1 MNDKSST
8 GGLDLLTLQGKIKR
22 DPEGHEDEFL
32 LQYRHYKACLD
43 LFALNPSKDAREFA
57 DLVTFV
63 CGCFP
68 EHTAE
73 FHNEVSKL
81 LEEQYAVLEPA
92 LCRSLVQALILL
104 RNRGQVSPIQLL
116 PLFFRLFRCNNK
128 ALRQLLH
135 RHIIADIKASNLK
148 HRNDKLNRSVQNF
161 LYSMLQARPPPV
173 VATAAAVLGSGD
185 EHEAAAKK
193 SLAVMTELYRRN
205 IWRDAK
211 TVNVIASAT
220 TNKSSPVMLAAVKF
234 FLGQDER
241 EENEEEDELED
252 GGKAERPSAKEF
264 YNATKKG
271 TASTKRKKAARLK
284 RVMSA
289 VKKQEA
295 RQSNVVHEAFSAI
308 QLLHDPQ
315 SFSEKLLARLRGS
328 NERWETRVAMMQLT
342 SRVVGVHKLQ
352 LLNFYP
358 FLQKYIAPHQRDETQ
373 ILAALVQACHDMVP
387 PETMKPVLRQL
398 VDQFVHDKARPE
410 VVCIGI
416 KTVREICARMPLVM
430 NEELLQELAEYKKFR
445 DKAVTSAARS
455 LIQLFR
461 PHLLRGKV

>member
-57 DLVTFV
+57 DLVTFVAQV

-161 LYSMLQARPPPV
+161 LYSMLQARPPPWWQRRRQCWDWGCG
-173 VATAAAVLGSGD
+173 VAELKEGALGED

-241 EENEEEDELED
+241 EENEEEDELEE

-295 RQSNVVHEAFSAI
+295 RQSNVTFA
-308 QLLHDPQ
+308 
-315 SFSEKLLARLRGS
+315 EKLLARLRGS

-373 ILAALVQACHDMVP
+373 ILAALVQ
-387 PETMKPVLRQL
+387 
-398 VDQFVHDKARPE
+398 
-410 VVCIGI
+410 
-416 KTVREICARMPLVM
+416 
-430 NEELLQELAEYKKFR
+430 
-445 DKAVTSAARS
+445 
-455 LIQLFR
+455 
-461 PHLLRGKV
+461 